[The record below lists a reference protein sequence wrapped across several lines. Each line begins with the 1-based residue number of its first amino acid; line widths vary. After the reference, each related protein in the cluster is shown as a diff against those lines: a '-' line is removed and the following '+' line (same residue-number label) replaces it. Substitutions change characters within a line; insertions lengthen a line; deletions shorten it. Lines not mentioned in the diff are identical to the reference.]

1 MFGFTFFGYFRVLLT
16 MTTGTARIHEPL
28 LQKRFMFLIR
38 DTALLSK
45 LFAADM
51 AVITVLVFQCLM
63 HGECARTLAVAFDA
77 PVVDLG
83 GERTRQTYH
92 HHRQAHQQY
101 SCMFHRLILC
111 GFSNRAALLKEI

>member
-1 MFGFTFFGYFRVLLT
+1 
-16 MTTGTARIHEPL
+16 MTTGTAKIREPL

-51 AVITVLVFQCLM
+51 AVKTVLVFQCIM
-63 HGECARTLAVAFDA
+63 HGDRAGTLTVAFDA

-83 GERTRQTYH
+83 SEWTRQTYNH
-92 HHRQAHQQY
+92 HGQAYHQA
-101 SCMFHRLILC
+101 SSIFHRSLSFAQTRGRSRVLC
-111 GFSNRAALLKEI
+111 NN